1 MHLKGAHMPEMAFYR
16 KKKDG
21 RVLHHNESLEPDK
34 LTEAQVV
41 TAEARHSQ
49 RTVREPRETV
59 TEGEEEEA
67 ETVTVD
73 KSAPAAQEHHH

>member
-21 RVLHHNESLEPDK
+21 RVLHHSESLEPDK
-34 LTEAQVV
+34 LTEPQIV

-49 RTVREPRETV
+49 KTVRV
-59 TEGEEEEA
+59 TQEAVKEEEEEP
-67 ETVTVD
+67 ETVTVEG
-73 KSAPAAQEHHH
+73 STPVAQQ

>member
-1 MHLKGAHMPEMAFYR
+1 MPEMAFYR

-21 RVLHHNESLEPDK
+21 RVLHHNESLEPDR

-49 RTVREPRETV
+49 RAVKVPHETV
-59 TEGEEEEA
+59 KEEEEEA
-67 ETVTVD
+67 PETVTIE
-73 KSAPAAQEHHH
+73 KSAPAAQEQHH

>member
-1 MHLKGAHMPEMAFYR
+1 MQLKGAHMPEMAFYR

-21 RVLHHNESLEPDK
+21 RVLRHNESLEPDK

-49 RTVREPRETV
+49 RTVRVTQETV
-59 TEGEEEEA
+59 KEEEEEPA
-67 ETVTVD
+67 NVTVE
-73 KSAPAAQEHHH
+73 KSAPSAQE